1 MKHNRSKCQ
10 ILHLG
15 QSNLGADL
23 LSLVASDRTGGD
35 GMNLHQGKFSMDMRK
50 RLFTEGVVSHW
61 KRLPRE
67 VVVASSLSEFK
78 EHLDD
83 ALSHLV
89 YFEVVLLGGGSWTQW
104 S

>member
-67 VVVASSLSEFK
+67 VILAPSLSEFK
-78 EHLDD
+78 KQQDD
-83 ALSHLV
+83 SLKSYSLV
-89 YFEVVLLGGGSWTQW
+89 LGSLRGAGSWTW
-104 S
+104 

>member
-1 MKHNRSKCQ
+1 LSVSST
-10 ILHLG
+10 
-15 QSNLGADL
+15 QSGLD
-23 LSLVASDRTGGD
+23 V
-35 GMNLHQGKFSMDMRK
+35 RK
-50 RLFTEGVVSHW
+50 RFLAERLVSHW